1 MSQTDLRIV
10 RSKKM
15 IKEAFINLVEDK
27 GYENITIKDI
37 SEGAM
42 INRKTFYSHY
52 ESVNALFLDILK
64 EHVDVLVENFRYD
77 YVAEEGQTNIE
88 AVTKEMRMIIEHIS
102 SHKRSIKIL
111 LNDSSSYQL
120 TKQLE
125 SLMQE
130 RLMSKI
136 ALINKK
142 RKVSKIPVELLTATI
157 TSVFIVVIKWWLS
170 SEAYSEEEVSQMFI
184 ELVSSKLI

>member
-1 MSQTDLRIV
+1 MGQIDLRII

-15 IKEAFINLVEDK
+15 IKEAFINLVEEK

-37 SEGAM
+37 SDKAM

-64 EHVDVLVENFRYD
+64 EHVDVLLESFRYD

-102 SHKRSIKIL
+102 INKRSIKIL

-125 SLMQE
+125 HLMQE
-130 RLMSKI
+130 RLISKI
-136 ALINKK
+136 AMINKN
-142 RKVSKIPVELLTATI
+142 RKASKIPVELLTATI
-157 TSVFIVVIKWWLS
+157 TSVFIVVIKWWLC
-170 SEAYSEEEVSQMFI
+170 SEAYSEDDVSQMFI

>member
-1 MSQTDLRIV
+1 MSQTDLRTV

-37 SEGAM
+37 SDRAM

-64 EHVDVLVENFRYD
+64 EHVDVLIENFRYD
-77 YVAEEGQTNIE
+77 YVQEEGQTNIE
-88 AVTKEMRMIIEHIS
+88 AVTQEMKLIIEHINR
-102 SHKRSIKIL
+102 HKRSIKIL

-136 ALINKK
+136 EMINKK
-142 RKVSKIPVELLTATI
+142 RKSSMIPVELLTATI

-170 SEAYSEEEVSQMFI
+170 SENYTEAEVSQMFI
-184 ELVSSKLI
+184 ELISSKLI

>member
-1 MSQTDLRIV
+1 MGQIDLRII

-15 IKEAFINLVEDK
+15 IKEAFINLVEEK

-37 SEGAM
+37 SDKAM

-77 YVAEEGQTNIE
+77 YVAEEGQSNIE
-88 AVTKEMRMIIEHIS
+88 AVTKEMRMIIKHIS
-102 SHKRSIKIL
+102 INKRSIKIL

-125 SLMQE
+125 HLMQE
-130 RLMSKI
+130 RLISKI
-136 ALINKK
+136 AMINKN
-142 RKVSKIPVELLTATI
+142 RKASKIPVELLTATI
-157 TSVFIVVIKWWLS
+157 TSVFIVVIKWWLC
-170 SEAYSEEEVSQMFI
+170 SEAYSEEDVSQMFI

>member
-1 MSQTDLRIV
+1 MSQTDLRII

-15 IKEAFINLVEDK
+15 IKEAFIDLVEEK

-37 SEGAM
+37 SDQAM

-64 EHVDVLVENFRYD
+64 EHIDVLLENLRYE
-77 YVAEEGQTNIE
+77 YVAEKGQTNIE
-88 AVTKEMRMIIEHIS
+88 AVTKEMRMIIAHINN
-102 SHKRSIKIL
+102 HKRSLKIL
-111 LNDSSSYQL
+111 MNDSSSYQL

-125 SLMQE
+125 NLMQE
-130 RLMSKI
+130 RLMSKL
-136 ALINKK
+136 AMINQK
-142 RKVSKIPVELLTATI
+142 RKSNIIPVELLTATI

-170 SEAYSEEEVSQMFI
+170 SEAYTEEEVSQMFI
-184 ELVSSKLI
+184 ELISSKLV